1 MGIDV
6 EYQEDFGKMG
16 FLGIKTKKDR
26 EHEMALQKEAQEHD
40 ERMQRDFFISTTIRC
55 KRRKK

>member
-1 MGIDV
+1 
-6 EYQEDFGKMG
+6 MG

-40 ERMQRDFFISTTIRC
+40 EKMQRDFFISTTIRC
-55 KRRKK
+55 KRRKKWLI